1 MTHSQLEL
9 VPSPSVGRFVS
20 VPVFIYLKYLT
31 LDKYGYRLTDWVRV
45 DLVRNDRGF
54 ETTVNQ

>member
-1 MTHSQLEL
+1 M
-9 VPSPSVGRFVS
+9 GIDRN
-20 VPVFIYLKYLT
+20 
-31 LDKYGYRLTDWVRV
+31 DLTDWVRV

>member
-1 MTHSQLEL
+1 MGIE
-9 VPSPSVGRFVS
+9 RN
-20 VPVFIYLKYLT
+20 
-31 LDKYGYRLTDWVRV
+31 DLTDWVRV